1 MSEAYWQDP
10 EHPWPGFM
18 LTFPNDWS
26 VSVQWGTGHHCDKGE
41 TTAEVAIWDSNG
53 LWYAFNKMDRSLHTP
68 NGDYPYSHRDHHGV
82 YPANHTAASVVNE
95 YIKADTLALLM
106 DTVASQGKKEKE
118 ENND

>member
-1 MSEAYWQDP
+1 MSAYWQDP

-26 VSVQWGTGHHCDKGE
+26 VSVQWGNGHHCDKGE
-41 TTAEVAIWDSNG
+41 TAAEVAIWDSNG

-68 NGDYPYSHRDHHGV
+68 IPNGDGEI
-82 YPANHTAASVVNE
+82 TSVVNE
-95 YIKADTLALLM
+95 YVKADTLALLM

>member
-1 MSEAYWQDP
+1 MSAYWQDP

-26 VSVQWGTGHHCDKGE
+26 VSVQWGNGHYCDKGE

-53 LWYAFNKMDRSLHTP
+53 LWYAFNKTDRSLHTATP
-68 NGDYPYSHRDHHGV
+68 NGDGDRITSG
-82 YPANHTAASVVNE
+82 NVVNE

-106 DTVASQGKKEKE
+106 DTVASQRKKEE
-118 ENND
+118 VEQ